1 MQWYRNR
8 RRTLGKSSSSAW
20 LTIPRRTLS
29 ISLTE
34 VEMCCFTS
42 RRFIKREKMLYVKR
56 NKAISLENV
65 ASKVGIEVQ
74 QLSSKDCTY
83 LSSKEIAPQYS
94 INHLAISQA
103 RKPETQW
110 TPEERKDAILDQRLK
125 SLILSVLLNDQ
136 INSVINY
143 LTAKSTWDVLLLFH
157 EGPSDVKN
165 SREFQ
170 DNLDDEEDTR
180 SSHEYL
186 DDLWRDYQAELFSQA

>member
-1 MQWYRNR
+1 MEAVEVPQ
-8 RRTLGKSSSSAW
+8 TLEYKGGQLNVAPV
-20 LTIPRRTLS
+20 L
-29 ISLTE
+29 E
-34 VEMCCFTS
+34 VESPYILM
-42 RRFIKREKMLYVKR
+42 
-56 NKAISLENV
+56 A
-65 ASKVGIEVQ
+65 AGQ
-74 QLSSKDCTY
+74 
-83 LSSKEIAPQYS
+83 
-94 INHLAISQA
+94 
-103 RKPETQW
+103 RKPEIQW
-110 TPEERKDAILDQRLK
+110 TPEERKAAIIDQRLK